1 MLTRKG
7 IFLPARG
14 RALTIIT
21 GALVACA
28 LAAFASPALAATYNP
43 LNIISYDV
51 WRASS
56 SMTVADIQSFLDAQ
70 TGPLKSY
77 TTKKYHDPAVVD
89 SSAPTLHAT
98 AKTASQIIWEAAH
111 AWNLNPKVILSTLQK
126 EQSLLTSNYVGMK
139 VTRTR
144 SDGTRY
150 AYTYTQK
157 DVDKV
162 LLKAM
167 GYHVY
172 DSDGDGLIENEAEGF
187 GHQIWDG
194 ARVFSTYEI
203 SYHWIP
209 GMHKTVQVIATG
221 AKVSIVP
228 VNAST
233 FALYTYTPYYPQIL
247 FWNVYTRYFGDPQ
260 SPARLLPV
268 YRFRNRTTGAY
279 YYTASE
285 GTRYNLISKSSRT
298 WEYGGVAFSEDT
310 RAVANT
316 ALIYRLENTKTHA
329 YFYTTSVNTKN
340 AWLAKRP
347 VTWRLSGT
355 VGRVSKVAVARAVPL
370 YKVENKRTRGVL
382 LTRYASTVKSLTT
395 GHDPKW
401 WNRGVFC
408 YLAASAVT
416 TPPVGP

>member
-28 LAAFASPALAATYNP
+28 LAAFASPALAATYDP

-77 TTKKYHDPAVVD
+77 KTYDYHDPAVAD
-89 SSAPTLHAT
+89 SNPPTHHST

-126 EQSLLTSNYVGMK
+126 EQSLLTLSNSANAA
-139 VTRTR
+139 R
-144 SDGTRY
+144 
-150 AYTYTQK
+150 
-157 DVDKV
+157 

-167 GYHVY
+167 GCFVY
-172 DSDGDGLIENEAEGF
+172 DSDRDGLIENGAYGF

-194 ARVFSTYEI
+194 ARVFSTYEVTK
-203 SYHWIP
+203 HWVP
-209 GMHKTVQVIATG
+209 GFVMKNIHLVGTTTDKW
-221 AKVSIVP
+221 IVP
-228 VNAST
+228 ENAST

>member
-7 IFLPARG
+7 IVLSARS

-21 GALVACA
+21 GALVGCA
-28 LAAFASPALAATYNP
+28 LTAFASPAFAATYNP
-43 LNIISYDV
+43 LNVISYDV

-77 TTKKYHDPAVVD
+77 KTYDYHDRALVD
-89 SSAPTLHAT
+89 STAPTHHTT
-98 AKTASQIIWEAAH
+98 AKTAAQIIWEAAR

-126 EQSLLTSNYVGMK
+126 EQSLLTLSNSADAARLV
-139 VTRTR
+139 
-144 SDGTRY
+144 
-150 AYTYTQK
+150 
-157 DVDKV
+157 
-162 LLKAM
+162 KAM
-167 GYHVY
+167 GCGVY
-172 DSDGDGLIENEAEGF
+172 GAIDPKTGLTTNRSPGF

-194 ARVFSTYEI
+194 ARVFSTYETT
-203 SYHWIP
+203 YHWVP
-209 GMHKTVQVIATG
+209 GMHKTVTVSATH
-221 AKVSIVP
+221 ASLSIVP

-233 FALYTYTPYYPQIL
+233 FALYTYTPYYPQVL

-285 GTRYNLISKSSRT
+285 GTRYNLISKSWRT

-310 RAVANT
+310 SAVANT

-355 VGRVSKVAVARAVPL
+355 VGRVSKVAVAGAARL
-370 YKVENKRTRGVL
+370 YKVENKHTRAVL